1 MPRKNPAPPPAKTAA
16 SNRRKRGDPPE
27 KGVEDLEPVTKRT
40 RTAKPKAKAT
50 SQPEGTATSLSESN
64 ETSQPKSKKAKSKM
78 TSKSK
83 PKAKVPQSELPR
95 VVPTANA
102 VLPSPHAPQLEE
114 SDLADKQF
122 LGDSCSEILLEVLRL
137 QYPLPSPVWAD
148 DRVGK
153 VFARWICPGTANAT
167 GATADDSTAPVV
179 SETWIRDHGFIS
191 WDSIDLVK
199 MPRNSRVVADRKKAN
214 APRARHVVEMFRDN
228 NNNNN
233 NDDEEDTPRF
243 YMRYEMPVAVK
254 VNGDVCT
261 HESGDGNFAIGP
273 LPDYAIIEIDKAII
287 FWWKNAEG
295 TEYLPEDLIQRKRL
309 RDEEQEV
316 RAATEGIA
324 QEREEWGRILKRGIH
339 DAQARRRQR
348 YNPFEWKMIPEIKNL
363 ADYHVFLATGLIWST
378 RRQNWRHAFAFGGIN
393 QQQQIRMY
401 ATRAD
406 FFENIQDPDF
416 SVRGVVGG
424 PADLILPLAFDGNVE
439 SPPSSAT
446 RAQFAEQEQQPAP
459 PPPGT
464 EEGEG
469 EAAEREAEKG
479 KGKGNWKRKGKG
491 KEKTGTMKPVGHTV
505 FAVAHRR
512 ADGTIET
519 RLMDSWPGYWDSSH
533 NSTGRNPHNTVRK
546 LVERSG
552 WLAQDR
558 KGYPQPLPT
567 APQFEEVNMRVP
579 QHGSGEN
586 SCRIHAILNAWRYML
601 ELPELD
607 NTQRL
612 HHETY
617 SSIDRDDLEE
627 SFMNEALLLINLAIA
642 GYMDY
647 LTIQAFMV
655 FHGFCGWQPV
665 DDEDVLSTRVIPRI
679 DADILGKELECDQ
692 YDMSVE
698 NAAKNDRLMRR
709 VLRLQEE
716 EFRAKAEGDA
726 TVLQIILQTAL
737 VPLERR
743 ASEALKA
750 KDRFTADQIDNSPF
764 SSALDEYIEE
774 KQSQWLDSAIR

>member
-1 MPRKNPAPPPAKTAA
+1 MPRKNPAPPPEKTAA
-16 SNRRKRGDPPE
+16 SNRRKRGESPE
-27 KGVEDLEPVTKRT
+27 KGVDDLEPVTKRT
-40 RTAKPKAKAT
+40 RTAKPKAKET
-50 SQPEGTATSLSESN
+50 SQPKGTANSQPESN
-64 ETSQPKSKKAKSKM
+64 ETSQPKSKAASKAKSKAA
-78 TSKSK
+78 SRSK
-83 PKAKVPQSELPR
+83 PKAKVPQSDLPR
-95 VVPTANA
+95 VVPTAIA
-102 VLPSPHAPQLEE
+102 VLPSPHSTRLEE
-114 SDLADKQF
+114 SDLADKES
-122 LGDSCSEILLEVLRL
+122 LGDSCSDILLEVLRL
-137 QYPLPSPVWAD
+137 QYALSPPVWAD

-153 VFARWICPGTANAT
+153 AFARWICPGTANAT

-179 SETWIRDHGFIS
+179 SETWIQEHGFIS

-214 APRARHVVEMFRDN
+214 APRARHVVEVFRD
-228 NNNNN
+228 NN

-243 YMRYEMPVAVK
+243 YMRYEMPAAVK
-254 VNGDVCT
+254 VNGDICT

-273 LPDYAIIEIDKAII
+273 LPDYAIIEIDTAVI
-287 FWWKNAEG
+287 FWWKSAEG
-295 TEYLPEDLIQRKRL
+295 TEYLPEDLIQKKPL
-309 RDEEQEV
+309 RDKEQGV
-316 RAATEGIA
+316 AAATEGIA
-324 QEREEWGRILKRGIH
+324 NEREDWGRILKRGIH
-339 DAQARRRQR
+339 DAQARRRKS

-378 RRQNWRHAFAFGGIN
+378 RRQGWRHAFAFGGIN

-406 FFENIQDPDF
+406 FFENIQDPDS

-446 RAQFAEQEQQPAP
+446 RAQVAEQAQQPAP
-459 PPPGT
+459 PPAGT

-469 EAAEREAEKG
+469 EAAERETEKG
-479 KGKGNWKRKGKG
+479 KGKRKA
-491 KEKTGTMKPVGHTV
+491 KEKAAIRETLGHTV

-533 NSTGRNPHNTVRK
+533 NSTGRNPHVTVQK
-546 LVERSG
+546 LVERCG

-579 QHGSGEN
+579 QQGSGQN

-627 SFMNEALLLINLAIA
+627 SFMNEALLLINLAMA

-679 DADILGKELECDQ
+679 DADILAKELGCDQ

-716 EFRAKAEGDA
+716 EFRAKAKGDA
-726 TVLQIILQTAL
+726 TVLQIILERAL
-737 VPLERR
+737 VPLERM
-743 ASEALKA
+743 ASEALEA
-750 KDRFTADQIDNSPF
+750 KDRFTADEIDNCPF
-764 SSALDEYIEE
+764 SSRLDEYIEE